1 MKNQN
6 ILCCIND
13 APLFSYSPIL
23 NKNFSKLDQI
33 IINYVTE
40 KTNCKRWIKKEKAKE
55 GNVEFF
61 YYEINLEKA
70 YKYALKKKKYKY
82 NSVENFCLSFLN
94 YFLEDTP
101 NNLLYFLKSTNSFT
115 KEELEEIKLDFEC
128 KINTPNKLDKL
139 KKSRL

>member
-40 KTNCKRWIKKEKAKE
+40 KTNCKRWIKKEKAK
-55 GNVEFF
+55 
-61 YYEINLEKA
+61 LENKLKR
-70 YKYALKKKKYKY
+70 KY
-82 NSVENFCLSFLN
+82 S
-94 YFLEDTP
+94 DTTLIYQVK
-101 NNLLYFLKSTNSFT
+101 NRLLQKGFT
-115 KEELEEIKLDFEC
+115 LEEIKEVY
-128 KINTPNKLDKL
+128 KEK
-139 KKSRL
+139 